1 MVRLLHLHH
10 LTPEAEAA
18 RCADRVHRLVPSL
31 FSLEDHECLAGRPHL
46 IQHLLH
52 MLRRLLAVTWSAA
65 WSAAGRTAWRCNAVI
80 DPRQDVLLRGAE
92 DLVLHHLEG
101 PALFASFHLVSLLRR
116 ALVHVRVG
124 IGPALDEVVL
134 QALHDVVLH
143 IAEVPAHRDPDNRQA
158 RLARDGL
165 LELVLK
171 AIHALHQ
178 WQAKQ
183 SRGEVLICEA
193 LLIHPLEQ
201 SHMSRADCDEEDE
214 AEDVREDQ
222 VASLREEEAALRHVA
237 ECDDNA
243 VLPRVLRTVEAE
255 RQKLAV
261 DILCEQ
267 DPTDAHD
274 QRPDD
279 DGDLE
284 VERQSHTGSCHI
296 FPGHVRGER
305 PQPAPLI
312 ALLRHAQLPPGPLK
326 QGVRQN
332 AGICDRP
339 PHQVHKPRHHHP
351 HDGRNAQKR
360 CDPYVEEVA
369 VTLAVDECVPGV
381 ALTASVRAIHRTL
394 GAALH
399 HA

>member
-143 IAEVPAHRDPDNRQA
+143 IAEVPAHRDPDNRVA
-158 RLARDGL
+158 SLARDNLLQLVLETLLALHKRQARQQRSKVLVGEASLVHL
-165 LELVLK
+165 LEQPQV
-171 AIHALHQ
+171 AHA
-178 WQAKQ
+178 
-183 SRGEVLICEA
+183 E
-193 LLIHPLEQ
+193 
-201 SHMSRADCDEEDE
+201 CDEEDK
-214 AEDVREDQ
+214 AEDVGEDEE
-222 VASLREEEAALRHVA
+222 ASLRHEEAVLRLVA
-237 ECDDNA
+237 ERDHYA
-243 VLPRVLRTVEAE
+243 VLPRVRRT
-255 RQKLAV
+255 
-261 DILCEQ
+261 
-267 DPTDAHD
+267 
-274 QRPDD
+274 
-279 DGDLE
+279 
-284 VERQSHTGSCHI
+284 
-296 FPGHVRGER
+296 
-305 PQPAPLI
+305 PQA
-312 ALLRHAQLPPGPLK
+312 
-326 QGVRQN
+326 
-332 AGICDRP
+332 
-339 PHQVHKPRHHHP
+339 
-351 HDGRNAQKR
+351 
-360 CDPYVEEVA
+360 
-369 VTLAVDECVPGV
+369 
-381 ALTASVRAIHRTL
+381 
-394 GAALH
+394 
-399 HA
+399 